1 MKYHQ
6 TGGLT
11 MSQTNLE
18 SQLITGFTPV
28 MNCRCFTLLMSFWI
42 RNTTKLAGKK
52 DITAVT
58 QMDTSMS
65 TDVLF
70 LQRES

>member
-1 MKYHQ
+1 
-6 TGGLT
+6 

-18 SQLITGFTPV
+18 SQSMTGFTPV

-52 DITAVT
+52 DVTTVT
-58 QMDTSMS
+58 QMDISMS
-65 TDVLF
+65 TDELF